1 MGWWPS
7 KLIVLLNII
16 VLLGYS
22 MIGCVI
28 AGQMLSAV
36 SSNGSMS
43 VAVGMLTHWYLNF
56 LTDSMLKVL

>member
-7 KLIVLLNII
+7 KLLVLLNII

-28 AGQMLSAV
+28 TGQILSAV

-43 VAVGMLTHWYLNF
+43 VAVG
-56 LTDSMLKVL
+56 K